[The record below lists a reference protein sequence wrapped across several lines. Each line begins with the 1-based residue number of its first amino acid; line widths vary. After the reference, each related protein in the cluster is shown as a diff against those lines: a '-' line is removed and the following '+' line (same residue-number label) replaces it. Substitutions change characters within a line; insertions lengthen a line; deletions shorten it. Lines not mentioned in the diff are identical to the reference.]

1 MKTVLI
7 ACRLLWKRKFASLTL
22 ILQIVFSVT
31 SLAQLFVFIV
41 DHTDNVRAVNELPTE
56 NAVAVSTYDYC
67 SPEQVEQQIE
77 ASPLVD
83 SIGKAYLGGLLFNDI
98 SCNIAVYNAA
108 VIERYTPKLQQGS
121 WFSDAAGANGQEAA
135 EAVVS
140 SDTGLRPGDT
150 ASILLPSHKKLRIV
164 VTGVL
169 PTPTQYFFPS
179 GTASPEYFA
188 ANIVISQ
195 NSVFILREADVAD
208 LTGLDEPATLL
219 VFFKPEAT
227 QTDRD
232 GLIAAWSRYSE
243 ATPMPSLLTVYN
255 QNMRDLIGLGSLS
268 FFVFLAAAATG
279 VLGNN
284 VIQSMRNRKLFTV
297 YYLLGMDWKKGV
309 LAEIIRVV
317 VLLTVTMALCVVAGR
332 YGLLMLD
339 WMTPQRAVLFYG
351 VVFLYIVCM
360 FAAVGARFLVKLMRE
375 DISTSL
381 KELHQG
387 E

>member
-7 ACRLLWKRKFASLTL
+7 ACRLLWKRKFANLTL
-22 ILQIVFSVT
+22 ILQIIFSVV
-31 SLAQLFVFIV
+31 SLAQLFVFV
-41 DHTDNVRAVNELPTE
+41 TDHTDNMRAVNELPTE
-56 NAVAVSTYDYC
+56 NTIAVSIFNYC
-67 SPEQVEQQIE
+67 SPEQVEQQIL

-108 VIERYTPKLQQGS
+108 MIERYAPKLQQGS
-121 WFSDAAGANGQEAA
+121 WFSDAAGANGPVAA

-140 SDTGLRPGDT
+140 SDTGLKPGDT
-150 ASILLPSHKKLRIV
+150 ANILLPSHEKIRIV

-169 PTPTQYFFPS
+169 KKPTQYFFPS
-179 GTASPEYFA
+179 GSASPEYFA
-188 ANIVISQ
+188 ANMVISQ
-195 NSVFILREADVAD
+195 NSVIILQEADVAD
-208 LTGLDEPATLL
+208 LTGFEEPASLL
-219 VFFKPEAT
+219 VFLKPEAT
-227 QTDRD
+227 QTGIN
-232 GLIAAWSRYSE
+232 GLIATWSRYSE
-243 ATPMPSLLTVYN
+243 ATPMPSLLATYN
-255 QNMRDLIGLGSLS
+255 QNTRVMIGLGTMTFL
-268 FFVFLAAAATG
+268 VFLAAAATG

-284 VIQSMRNRKLFTV
+284 VIQSMCNRKLFTV

-309 LAEIIRVV
+309 LVEIIRVA
-317 VLLTVTMALCVVAGR
+317 VLLAITMALCMVAGR

-351 VVFLYIVCM
+351 IVFLYVLVM
-360 FAAVGARFLVKLMRE
+360 FAAVGAGFLLKLMRE